1 VFISKDMKHFCAA
14 TSTKKRSLLRLG
26 GRNTALFLLYQGIRV
41 VATLDFE
48 NEVKMG

>member
-1 VFISKDMKHFCAA
+1 MKGSHIG
-14 TSTKKRSLLRLG
+14 LG
-26 GRNTALFLLYQGIRV
+26 GRNTALFLLYQGVRV